1 MIYLDWRVSLNF
13 LLHINR
19 NFIFFVG
26 LSIIIFF
33 SLIIFFK
40 QISLN
45 NIELEISNNT
55 SSNVDIT
62 EPKFAINNDSKKIL
76 ITAKEGNFLNKNEI
90 LLQDNVRFKSNDFS
104 IETEEVIFNRNNETA
119 QSKSKSIFKS
129 ENTYISSDGFDI
141 FDKGNKIIFYGNSI
155 IVLKWSFLLN

>member
-1 MIYLDWRVSLNF
+1 MIYLDWRVNLNF

-19 NFIFFVG
+19 SLIFFVG

-45 NIELEISNNT
+45 DIELEISNNT

-104 IETEEVIFNRNNETA
+104 IETEKVIFNRNNETA

-141 FDKGNKIIFYGNSI
+141 FDKGNKITFHGNSI
-155 IVLKWSFLLN
+155 IVLKWSFLLK